1 MRFSSLE
8 RWDRFP
14 KIAEVEHWRDLRIFR
29 GFRGGTIAA
38 PERFLKGKVFAK
50 NRISLGRDR
59 AGSPPYTPTRW
70 RGRGDRRSSC
80 CNPNEL
86 ESWISKIGNRK
97 IQRDK
102 FNGTNSA
109 RPFKAKNPNAQNPN
123 AQYNKID
130 LPRAPGP
137 RKYLMTSKV
146 KLLAAIAGQ
155 HRGLLASDR
164 DRREIQ
170 AAIGYQN
177 PAQFIEKIE
186 AGNEFGTIAVGI
198 DRGDRDNWLDTTY
211 LDEDLRIG
219 RGSRGSLYILTK
231 V

>member
-1 MRFSSLE
+1 
-8 RWDRFP
+8 
-14 KIAEVEHWRDLRIFR
+14 
-29 GFRGGTIAA
+29 
-38 PERFLKGKVFAK
+38 
-50 NRISLGRDR
+50 
-59 AGSPPYTPTRW
+59 
-70 RGRGDRRSSC
+70 
-80 CNPNEL
+80 
-86 ESWISKIGNRK
+86 
-97 IQRDK
+97 
-102 FNGTNSA
+102 
-109 RPFKAKNPNAQNPN
+109 
-123 AQYNKID
+123 
-130 LPRAPGP
+130 
-137 RKYLMTSKV
+137 MTSKV

>member
-1 MRFSSLE
+1 
-8 RWDRFP
+8 
-14 KIAEVEHWRDLRIFR
+14 
-29 GFRGGTIAA
+29 
-38 PERFLKGKVFAK
+38 
-50 NRISLGRDR
+50 
-59 AGSPPYTPTRW
+59 
-70 RGRGDRRSSC
+70 
-80 CNPNEL
+80 
-86 ESWISKIGNRK
+86 
-97 IQRDK
+97 
-102 FNGTNSA
+102 
-109 RPFKAKNPNAQNPN
+109 
-123 AQYNKID
+123 
-130 LPRAPGP
+130 
-137 RKYLMTSKV
+137 MTSKV
-146 KLLAAIAGQ
+146 KLLAAIAGK

-170 AAIGYQN
+170 AAIADLENHNPNPTPTAATDLLAGDWRVLYTTSRDLLDLDRPPFVRLGQIYQSIRPQTSHLVNLVELHGLPYLDSIVSVSARFEPISDLRVQVTFERWIVGLQTAIGYQN